1 MARRTKQTSVKQILN
16 FSTKQLSKMTDE
28 ELRKITIIAN
38 SAANKRIKR
47 ADKAGLT
54 SGVIEG
60 AKEYG
65 KFSVKG
71 ATDRASLEAQFFR
84 VRNFLSK
91 KTSTVSGIKS
101 SQKKMFKNLAKI
113 VNKELPQQERINPTG
128 AGDIEL
134 QNISGLIWQQIDKL
148 SENKALGITRKER
161 YKLAAHAYNVTT
173 RDKRPVKTKA
183 GLFKNLQKYYNDMYS
198 ASIQDPGLDN
208 LTSGEQ
214 QIAEIYNNIG

>member
-1 MARRTKQTSVKQILN
+1 MAKKTKQMSVKQIMAM
-16 FSTKQLSKMTDE
+16 STKQLSKLSDKDLKKLTVMM
-28 ELRKITIIAN
+28 N
-38 SAANKRIKR
+38 SAANKRIAR
-47 ADKAGLT
+47 AEKAGLT

-71 ATDRASLEAQFFR
+71 TTDRASIEAQFFR

-91 KTSTVSGIKS
+91 KTSTVSGIKQ

-113 VNKELPQQERINPTG
+113 VNKELPEQERINPSG
-128 AGDIEL
+128 VGEVDL
-134 QNISGLIWQQIDKL
+134 QNVSGLIWQQIDKL

-198 ASIQDPGLDN
+198 ASITDPGLDN

>member
-1 MARRTKQTSVKQILN
+1 MRKTKQTNVKQILN

-113 VNKELPQQERINPTG
+113 VNKELPQQEQINPSG

>member
-1 MARRTKQTSVKQILN
+1 MRKTKQTNVKQILN

-91 KTSTVSGIKS
+91 KTSTVSGIKQ

-113 VNKELPQQERINPTG
+113 VNKELPQQEQINPSG

-198 ASIQDPGLDN
+198 ASIQDHGLDN